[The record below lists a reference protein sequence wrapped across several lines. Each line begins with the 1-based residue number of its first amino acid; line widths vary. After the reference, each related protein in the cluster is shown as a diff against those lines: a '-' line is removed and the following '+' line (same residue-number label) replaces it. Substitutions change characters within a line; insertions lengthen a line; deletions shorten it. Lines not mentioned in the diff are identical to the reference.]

1 VNATSRK
8 APAVEQ
14 QPAEDKEATFDKSYV
29 NKATDK
35 FVVPG
40 FLYTQRNASANVSL
54 AQGNVTVNSSQ
65 NATANVSTN
74 ATANAT
80 SNKMIHALQK
90 QEHRPHFM
98 SVEKQMEL
106 MNRGR
111 KLDKMGSLT
120 RLKAGD
126 TQKNMIKIESL
137 DKLENMDSKENFNK
151 FQKLQNKFD
160 PTV

>member
-1 VNATSRK
+1 
-8 APAVEQ
+8 
-14 QPAEDKEATFDKSYV
+14 
-29 NKATDK
+29 
-35 FVVPG
+35 
-40 FLYTQRNASANVSL
+40 
-54 AQGNVTVNSSQ
+54 
-65 NATANVSTN
+65 
-74 ATANAT
+74 
-80 SNKMIHALQK
+80 
-90 QEHRPHFM
+90 M